1 MGLTELV
8 RLAVGIDGNWSG
20 FLHQRAVLVRIPAGD
35 GGIGQIFFESCGK
48 NKTKKNS
55 PIIVLISTSILSEL
69 CSLFRTGKH
78 WNRCR
83 LCFKV
88 LGL

>member
-20 FLHQRAVLVRIPAGD
+20 FLHQWAVLVRIPAGD

-48 NKTKKNS
+48 KKKKKQSHNS
-55 PIIVLISTSILSEL
+55 SHKYFNPERIV
-69 CSLFRTGKH
+69 FA
-78 WNRCR
+78 
-83 LCFKV
+83 F
-88 LGL
+88 